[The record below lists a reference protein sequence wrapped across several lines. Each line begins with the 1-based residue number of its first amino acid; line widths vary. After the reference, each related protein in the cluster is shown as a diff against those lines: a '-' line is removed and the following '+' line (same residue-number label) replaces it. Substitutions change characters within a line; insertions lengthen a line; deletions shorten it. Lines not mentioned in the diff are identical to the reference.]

1 MKRQLLFIPVLL
13 LLCLNMVAQNK
24 KAAIDSLESRY
35 QRCLAKSQYMYGCA
49 LEYYRD
55 LDSMLDL
62 VYRQLYSKL
71 DTSRRQNLVVQQ
83 SLWKEKKEAYF
94 KLLDTRV
101 EKLHKKTLA
110 GLDDQVIAT
119 DHKAAYI
126 KDRVTELIS
135 RYPTAG

>member
-1 MKRQLLFIPVLL
+1 MLL
-13 LLCLNMVAQNK
+13 LLCLNLVAQNK
-24 KAAIDSLESRY
+24 QAAIDSLENQY
-35 QRCLAKSQYMYGCA
+35 QRCLSKGQYMYGCA
-49 LEYYRD
+49 LEYYRQ

-62 VYRQLYSKL
+62 VYRQLYSRL
-71 DTSRRQNLVVQQ
+71 DTSRRQRLAVQQ
-83 SLWKEKKEAYF
+83 IQWKEKKDAYF

-110 GLDDQVIAT
+110 GLDDRAIAT

-135 RYPTAG
+135 RYPSAG